1 MLETEKKLL
10 CALTSATD
18 GTEDKEI
25 HCFKEGQPCEAGLNM
40 LKEQI
45 ELSNGNEANPFILV
59 EDIDDAAPPETIID
73 ENEEG
78 IATLT

>member
-1 MLETEKKLL
+1 
-10 CALTSATD
+10 
-18 GTEDKEI
+18 
-25 HCFKEGQPCEAGLNM
+25 M

-45 ELSNGNEANPFILV
+45 ELSNGNEANPFILD

-78 IATLT
+78 DSDIDID